1 MDFSFP
7 LVDSVGT
14 ALAARSTQY
23 SALARSAL
31 SRGAERVQ
39 AQDYETALNEFKR
52 AAAYDPTLT
61 DTYRN
66 MGRVYELLGRD
77 DEAIA
82 AYRRGIA
89 SDTSSDVSRQDLASF
104 YMTHNR
110 YAEAEAELKV
120 IVRNNP
126 NAAGPIA
133 SLGHIYLSQG
143 RIAEAET
150 KFERVL
156 QLAPRDAASHY
167 SRGLVYAKKGELGD
181 AITEFERALE
191 LRPDYA
197 AARGDLAFAYF
208 DNGEK
213 DKAQEQVTAL
223 LDMGTNESIS
233 LAYTASRYIDTP
245 KILFADYTHSTFNT
259 LLGPGTSLSAMD
271 ERLATPGASVTFTM
285 SFQFNQDM
293 DPNSVQDIWNWTI
306 TKAAGGEAGVYNHG
320 ANLHP
325 EKEAYIMPY
334 PVAVSYDK
342 TKQTATL
349 YFRVSQNANGN
360 AVMDPSHWVFS
371 FGGTDVSGRSMDPG
385 ADQYSQGAHGSF

>member
-1 MDFSFP
+1 MDFTFDS
-7 LVDSVGT
+7 VDSIAN
-14 ALAARSTQY
+14 ALASRSTQY

-39 AQDYETALNEFKR
+39 SKDYEAALVEFKR

-61 DTYRN
+61 DTFRN

-89 SDTSSDVSRQDLASF
+89 ADPLSDLSRQDLASL
-104 YMTHNR
+104 YMTR
-110 YAEAEAELKV
+110 QRWTEAEEELKV

-126 NAAGPIA
+126 NSAGPIA

-150 KFERVL
+150 KFDRVL

-167 SRGLVYAKKGELGD
+167 SRGLVYAKKGEYDD

-191 LRPDYA
+191 LRPNYA
-197 AARGDLAFAYF
+197 AAHADLAYAYF
-208 DNGEK
+208 DNGQK
-213 DKAQEQVTAL
+213 DYAEEQVGAL
-223 LDMGTNESIS
+223 LDLNTSESVQ

-245 KILFADYTHSTFNT
+245 KILFQDYTKSTFNT
-259 LLGPGTSLSAMD
+259 LLGPGTSLETLD

-325 EKEAYIMPY
+325 DREAYIMPY
-334 PVAVSYDK
+334 PMAVSYD
-342 TKQTATL
+342 TEKQVATL
-349 YFRVSQNANGN
+349 YFRVTQNSNGN
-360 AVMDPSHWVFS
+360 AVIDPSHWVFS
-371 FGGTDVSGRSMDPG
+371 FGGTDVSGRSMDPS
-385 ADQYSQGAHGSF
+385 ADQYSHGAHGAF